1 MWSLRQ
7 DALKIVYG
15 AIQRVLP
22 ESAVKEALADAAFSV
37 RRGKGRVVVAA
48 VGKAAWRMARAAAGF
63 LGRDLSGG
71 AVVTKYGHSMG
82 PIDGLEIF
90 EAGHPL
96 PDGNTLRATE
106 ALLRRVRGLGPDDTV
121 LFLVSG
127 GGSALFERPMDGVT
141 LDDLVAV
148 TEQLLACGADIVEV
162 NRIRKR
168 LSSVKGG
175 RFAQVAAPA
184 HVYAVVL
191 SDVLG
196 DRLDSIASGPAWPD
210 ASTAEEALATVRKY
224 GISLRPGLEELLR
237 LETPKS
243 LGNVT
248 AVVTGSVG
256 ALCSAA
262 EDAARGLGYAPLVLT
277 TTLDCE
283 ARGAGAFLAA
293 LAREVRAS
301 GRPVEAPCALIL
313 GGETVVRLTGR
324 GRGGRNQE
332 LALSAARGIAGLDG
346 TIVVSV
352 GSDGTDGP
360 TDAAGG
366 IVDGGTADLLR
377 GRGIDVER
385 ALADNDSYTALSAA
399 DSLVVTGPTGTNVN
413 DLALVLCG
421 ACAAMGPAAE
431 GPPSPWR
438 CR

>member
-1 MWSLRQ
+1 MMRSLRQ
-7 DALKIVYG
+7 DALKIVHE

-22 ESAVKEALADAAFSV
+22 ESAVKEALADEAFSA

-48 VGKAAWRMARAAAGF
+48 IGKAAWRMARAAADF
-63 LGRDLSGG
+63 LGPDLSGG

-90 EAGHPL
+90 EAGHPF
-96 PDGNTLRATE
+96 PDGNTLRGTE
-106 ALLRRVRGLGPDDTV
+106 ALLRKVRGLGPDDTV

-141 LDDLVAV
+141 LDDLVVV
-148 TEQLLACGADIVEV
+148 TDQLLACGADIVEV

-175 RFAQVAAPA
+175 RFAQMAAPA
-184 HVYAVVL
+184 HVYSVVL

-262 EDAARGLGYAPLVLT
+262 EDTARGLGYAPLVLT

-346 TIVVSV
+346 TVVVSV

-366 IVDGGTADLLR
+366 IVDGGTAGLLR
-377 GRGIDVER
+377 GRGIDIER
-385 ALADNDSYTALSAA
+385 VLADNDSYTALSAA

-413 DLALVLCG
+413 DLALALCG
-421 ACAAMGPAAE
+421 A
-431 GPPSPWR
+431 
-438 CR
+438 

>member
-1 MWSLRQ
+1 MRSLRQ
-7 DALKIVYG
+7 DALKIVHE
-15 AIQRVLP
+15 AIRRVLP
-22 ESAVKEALADAAFSV
+22 ESAVKEALTAKAFSM

-48 VGKAAWRMARAAAGF
+48 VGKAAWRMARAAADF
-63 LGRDLSGG
+63 LGPDLSGG

-96 PDGNTLRATE
+96 PDGNTLRGTE
-106 ALLRRVRGLGPDDTV
+106 ALLRKVRGLGPDDTV

-141 LDDLVAV
+141 LDDLVVV
-148 TEQLLACGADIVEV
+148 TDQLLACGADIVEV

-175 RFAQVAAPA
+175 RFAQMAAPA

-262 EDAARGLGYAPLVLT
+262 EDTARGLGYAPLVLT

-346 TIVVSV
+346 TVVASV

-366 IVDGGTADLLR
+366 IVDGGTAELLR
-377 GRGIDVER
+377 GRGIDIEKV
-385 ALADNDSYTALSAA
+385 LADNDSYTALSAA
-399 DSLVVTGPTGTNVN
+399 DSLVVPGPTGTNVN

-421 ACAAMGPAAE
+421 V
-431 GPPSPWR
+431 
-438 CR
+438 

>member
-1 MWSLRQ
+1 MRSLRQ
-7 DALKIVYG
+7 DALKIVHE
-15 AIQRVLP
+15 AIRRVLP
-22 ESAVKEALADAAFSV
+22 ESAVKEALAGEAFSG
-37 RRGKGRVVVAA
+37 RRGKGRVVAA
-48 VGKAAWRMARAAAGF
+48 AIGKAAWRMTRAAADF
-63 LGRDLSGG
+63 LGPDLSGG
-71 AVVTKYGHSMG
+71 VVVTKYGHSMG

-96 PDGNTLRATE
+96 PDGNTLRGTE
-106 ALLRRVRGLGPDDTV
+106 ALLRKVRGLGPDDTV

-148 TEQLLACGADIVEV
+148 TDQLLACGADIVEV

-175 RFAQVAAPA
+175 RFAQMAAPA
-184 HVYAVVL
+184 HVHAVVL

-210 ASTAEEALATVRKY
+210 ADTAEEVLATVRKY

-237 LETPKS
+237 LETPKR

-262 EDAARGLGYAPLVLT
+262 EDAARGLGYTPLVLT

-332 LALSAARGIAGLDG
+332 LALSAARGIAGLDN
-346 TIVVSV
+346 TVVASV

-366 IVDGGTADLLR
+366 IVDGGTSELLKA
-377 GRGIDVER
+377 RGIDIER
-385 ALADNDSYTALSAA
+385 VLADNDSYTALSAV

-421 ACAAMGPAAE
+421 A
-431 GPPSPWR
+431 
-438 CR
+438 